1 MCGEWGTVLDWGG
14 WRCSACME
22 ALLTAMD
29 ALDEPEALPPEPAAT
44 DVLKHLLWEWV
55 SARKDHHIYTAET
68 DLLESRTREALNS

>member
-14 WRCSACME
+14 SRYSARME

-29 ALDEPEALPPEPAAT
+29 ALESEDLPLEPATT

-55 SARKDHHIYTAET
+55 SARKDHHIYTVET